1 MRFIA
6 IGIAIV
12 MLAGA
17 LAYRFVPRQELPL
30 VNGNRDA
37 SATSTAS
44 AYDIDTDHDGVP
56 DWEERLLGTDPNNA
70 LSVPSTTSMTS
81 INGDASTTMT
91 TALAHVMLQ
100 QYLLNTQGGNT
111 DLQDPTALEKAI
123 ANSITIPTP
132 TYHIYATGDITTVSN
147 TQQNRS
153 AYQLALQNALAPM
166 NHGGAAEI
174 ALYTQAMGGDAA
186 AKSRLQGIVNTY
198 SDSLK
203 AAARISVPSEA
214 VIMHVNALN
223 ALGYYTATLRD
234 LLANIDDPVGSLAL
248 LRAYNDAEQGVF
260 ASFTAVQKYI
270 ATHTTTS

>member
-6 IGIAIV
+6 IGIAII

-30 VNGNRDA
+30 VHGNKDA
-37 SATSTAS
+37 PATSTAS

-100 QYLLNTQGGNT
+100 QYLLNTRVGS
-111 DLQDPTALEKAI
+111 TALPDPAALSSAI
-123 ANSITIPTP
+123 ANSVTIPTP
-132 TYHIYATGDITTVSN
+132 TYHVYQATDIKTVAA
-147 TQQNRS
+147 TALNRDS
-153 AYQLALQNALAPM
+153 YRTALEAALAPM
-166 NHGGAAEI
+166 NHSGDAEI
-174 ALYTQAMGGDAA
+174 ALYSRAISGDAA
-186 AKSRLQGIVNTY
+186 AKAQLQAIVATY
-198 SDSLK
+198 TAAGT
-203 AAARISVPSEA
+203 AAAHVSTPADA
-214 VIMHVNALN
+214 VLIQLNALN
-223 ALGYYTATLRD
+223 SLGYYTAVLRD
-234 LLANIDDPVGSLAL
+234 LVQHTDDPVGSLVL

-260 ASFTAVQKYI
+260 ASFTSLREYLS
-270 ATHTTTS
+270 THTTTS